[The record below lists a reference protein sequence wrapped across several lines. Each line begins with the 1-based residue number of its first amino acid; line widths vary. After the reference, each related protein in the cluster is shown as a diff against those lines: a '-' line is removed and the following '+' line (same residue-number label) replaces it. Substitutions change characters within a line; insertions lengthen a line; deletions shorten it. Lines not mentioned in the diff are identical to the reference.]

1 MLFKLVCDMYEM
13 GDIPND
19 CKVNKTVTIP
29 KKVKVDKCENY
40 HTISLM
46 THASK
51 ILTTTIYIMEE

>member
-1 MLFKLVCDMYEM
+1 MYEM